1 MEEITIGK
9 QSLKPLKP
17 IVKVTVNTRN
27 NKRINMKFFFKR
39 HQNHKVWG
47 RKVRKSR
54 LLFFFFV
61 LECVCAYVTIRLQ
74 NKQIWKGVKILEKQG
89 NHK

>member
-39 HQNHKVWG
+39 HQNHKMWG

-54 LLFFFFV
+54 LLFFFFWFRMC
-61 LECVCAYVTIRLQ
+61 LCLCDYQAT
-74 NKQIWKGVKILEKQG
+74 KQANMERG
-89 NHK
+89 